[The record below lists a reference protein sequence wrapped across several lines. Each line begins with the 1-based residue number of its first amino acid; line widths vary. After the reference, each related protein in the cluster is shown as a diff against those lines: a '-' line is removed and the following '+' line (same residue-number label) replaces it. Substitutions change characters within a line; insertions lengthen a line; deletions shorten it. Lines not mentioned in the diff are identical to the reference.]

1 MSSAARNGKEPR
13 RDPDLLGAVRD
24 PGAPGRPRGEP
35 GARRC
40 MGTLVLDDLVDDP
53 RVGGARIGTPGDDGR
68 NRDDASRPRPPAA
81 DTRER
86 QQPGRREPAAAARR
100 GHP

>member
-1 MSSAARNGKEPR
+1 MSRAARNGKEPR

-68 NRDDASRPRPPAA
+68 NRDDASRPRPAAA

-86 QQPGRREPAAAARR
+86 QHADRGDGRRQGR
-100 GHP
+100 

>member
-68 NRDDASRPRPPAA
+68 NRDDASRPRPAV

-86 QQPGRREPAAAARR
+86 QHADRGDGRRQGR
-100 GHP
+100 

>member
-68 NRDDASRPRPPAA
+68 NRDDASRPRPAA

-86 QQPGRREPAAAARR
+86 QHADRGDGRRQGR
-100 GHP
+100 